1 LSDRGEI
8 MAININLSDESFRY
22 DIYQMFNIFF
32 SLDDIKIN
40 RSEEWDYKIDV
51 QDSYIKVQTK
61 DFCKK
66 LNLEEDKKESV
77 KRELFK
83 FLSELTGDY
92 YPWGTLIGI
101 RPSKIALSLLNEWKK
116 KEEVREYFGKKYLT
130 SREKS
135 DLCIEIAQRE
145 KSFVD
150 TEKNKIS
157 IYIGMAFC
165 PTRCLYCS
173 FASNPIAGAKKK
185 VGPYIEALIKEINA
199 VSSYVSEKKLT
210 VNTVYFGGGTP
221 TAVNNEEFDG
231 LMEEIYERIV
241 KPFSPKEF
249 TVECGRPDSITEEKL
264 LAMKKYKVQ
273 RISINPQTMNDKTLK
288 NIGRGHT
295 SDEVKEKFCLARK
308 LGFDNINMDIIVGLP
323 GEGIGEIE
331 NTFND
336 IKELK
341 PESLTV
347 HGMSIKR
354 ASRLYEELILGK
366 ETYMPNQDTL
376 NKMYRRTRDLAE
388 ELDMFPYYMYR
399 QKNMAGNM
407 ENIGYS
413 LAGKECIYNMLMIE
427 DTETIIAIGADAVSK
442 VVFHEENRI
451 ERFGNVKDVNE
462 YITRID
468 EMIQG
473 KINLLNTLYK

>member
-1 LSDRGEI
+1 

-51 QDSYIKVQTK
+51 QDSYIEVQTK

-101 RPSKIALSLLNEWKK
+101 RPSKIALSLLNEGKTE
-116 KEEVREYFGKKYLT
+116 EEVREYFSKKYLT

-145 KSFVD
+145 KSFVN

-388 ELDMFPYYMYR
+388 ELDMFLYYMYR

>member
-1 LSDRGEI
+1 

-51 QDSYIKVQTK
+51 QDSYIEVQTK

-83 FLSELTGDY
+83 FLSELTADY

-101 RPSKIALSLLNEWKK
+101 RPSKIALSLLNEGKT
-116 KEEVREYFGKKYLT
+116 KEEVREYFSKKYLT

-145 KSFVD
+145 KSFVN

-231 LMEEIYERIV
+231 LMKEIYERIV

-323 GEGIGEIE
+323 GEGIVEIE

-366 ETYMPNQDTL
+366 EIYMPNQDTL

-413 LAGKECIYNMLMIE
+413 LTGKECIYNMLMIE